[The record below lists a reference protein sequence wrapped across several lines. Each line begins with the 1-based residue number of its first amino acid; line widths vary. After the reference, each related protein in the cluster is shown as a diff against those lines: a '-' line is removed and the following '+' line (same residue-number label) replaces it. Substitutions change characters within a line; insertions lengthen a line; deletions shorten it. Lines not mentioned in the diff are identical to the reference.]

1 MGWYHPATTAVQ
13 LNLLGSH
20 DTPRLRS
27 IVGGSAA
34 AAQIAMLL
42 QLALPG
48 APCIY
53 YGDELGALGANDPAN
68 RGPFPTDLASVS
80 AEASS
85 FRAFVRGAV
94 AARHEHAV
102 LRSGALRVVHAE
114 GTVLVLERSADPV
127 GFEGEPL
134 QLAPEAARR
143 LVVAT
148 NTGESPAQVQLRL
161 DGVSSVVRLDWEGAT
176 GTAMLL
182 ADGALAIDLPP
193 VSGAIFQL
201 R

>member
-1 MGWYHPATTAVQ
+1 V
-13 LNLLGSH
+13 
-20 DTPRLRS
+20 
-27 IVGGSAA
+27 
-34 AAQIAMLL
+34 

-68 RGPFPTDLASVS
+68 RGPFPADLASVD
-80 AEASS
+80 AEASA
-85 FRAFVRGAV
+85 FRAYVRGAV

-114 GTVLVLERSADPV
+114 GPVLVLERSADPV
-127 GFEGEPL
+127 GFEGAPL
-134 QLAPEAARR
+134 ELAPGVARR
-143 LVVAT
+143 FLVAT
-148 NTGESPAQVQLRL
+148 NTGESPVRVQVRL
-161 DGVSSVVRLDWEGAT
+161 DGVSGVSRIDWEGVTGAAT
-176 GTAMLL
+176 LL
-182 ADGALAIDLPP
+182 GDGALAIDLPP